1 MREQSKLLQLD
12 SLSNPNNQ
20 DLFAYTSKGK
30 KKGLYKKKKS
40 FVQGGE
46 HPSKPL
52 QNKKTIFACQSL
64 WIFFQEKE

>member
-30 KKGLYKKKKS
+30 KKGLYKKKS
-40 FVQGGE
+40 FEQGGE

-52 QNKKTIFACQSL
+52 KKKKNIFACQAL
-64 WIFFQEKE
+64 GIFLQEKE